1 MHLRFMSY
9 NIQHGFDYVRK
20 DRIDLSLTADV
31 IRRYDSDIIGLNEV
45 RGQGVIPEYFD
56 QAKALADML
65 GYYYYFGPSIVFPE
79 RGPYGNA
86 ILSKY
91 PIKHAE
97 VITIPDPSVKDED
110 TYYETRSILKAEF
123 DIEGCREFT
132 VYISHFGLAKAER
145 KNAVETLLK
154 VLENQEKPCVFMGDL
169 NMTPDDMLVNA
180 ISEKLKD
187 TAVIFREPLLS
198 FTSDK
203 PTIKIDYMFVSN
215 HIKVHYA
222 DIPPVV
228 VHDHRPYIAHIEI

>member
-97 VITIPDPSVKDED
+97 VYHIFQITVRPGRKQLHIGI
-110 TYYETRSILKAEF
+110 R
-123 DIEGCREFT
+123 T
-132 VYISHFGLAKAER
+132 VYYDAFYVI
-145 KNAVETLLK
+145 
-154 VLENQEKPCVFMGDL
+154 VF
-169 NMTPDDMLVNA
+169 
-180 ISEKLKD
+180 
-187 TAVIFREPLLS
+187 
-198 FTSDK
+198 
-203 PTIKIDYMFVSN
+203 
-215 HIKVHYA
+215 
-222 DIPPVV
+222 
-228 VHDHRPYIAHIEI
+228 

>member
-1 MHLRFMSY
+1 M
-9 NIQHGFDYVRK
+9 
-20 DRIDLSLTADV
+20 
-31 IRRYDSDIIGLNEV
+31 
-45 RGQGVIPEYFD
+45 
-56 QAKALADML
+56 
-65 GYYYYFGPSIVFPE
+65 
-79 RGPYGNA
+79 
-86 ILSKY
+86 
-91 PIKHAE
+91 
-97 VITIPDPSVKDED
+97 
-110 TYYETRSILKAEF
+110 
-123 DIEGCREFT
+123 
-132 VYISHFGLAKAER
+132 
-145 KNAVETLLK
+145 ETLLK